1 MKDLRELI
9 GDDVDP
15 TELERLERV
24 HALLGSVGPP
34 PELPPELAA
43 TPEPPKAQIL
53 PYPRRYRFTAAAAA
67 AVAAVALFGVGYLIG
82 ARPDATV
89 ERTIA
94 MSGAGG
100 ASAELDVFE
109 QDEAGNWPM
118 ELRVG
123 GLTAGSYELWLTR
136 DGKLAEP
143 CGRFAVAGPEPETAV
158 PLNAPYKLRQFDG
171 WVVVPV
177 GGEEAVLTT

>member
-1 MKDLRELI
+1 VGRKQR
-9 GDDVDP
+9 DP
-15 TELERLERV
+15 ERLAAFAIAVRRASAPESAKSR
-24 HALLGSVGPP
+24 ALGSRSSRGPTVFPVGFR
-34 PELPPELAA
+34 AA
-43 TPEPPKAQIL
+43 ERTRVFRIEAHD
-53 PYPRRYRFTAAAAA
+53 YHR
-67 AVAAVALFGVGYLIG
+67 VAAVALFGVGYLVG
-82 ARPDATV
+82 ARPDARV

-136 DGKLAEP
+136 DGKLAET

-171 WVVVPV
+171 WIVVPV

>member
-1 MKDLRELI
+1 LRAFAIAVRRASAPESAKS
-9 GDDVDP
+9 
-15 TELERLERV
+15 R
-24 HALLGSVGPP
+24 ALGSRSSRGPTVFPVGFR
-34 PELPPELAA
+34 AA
-43 TPEPPKAQIL
+43 ERTRVFRIEAHD
-53 PYPRRYRFTAAAAA
+53 YHR
-67 AVAAVALFGVGYLIG
+67 VAAVELFGVGYLVG
-82 ARPDATV
+82 ARPDARV
-89 ERTIA
+89 ERTIT
-94 MSGAGG
+94 MSGAGD

-136 DGKLAEP
+136 DGKLAET

-171 WVVVPV
+171 WIVVPV